1 MTDKPPDDEAQ
12 RIKDGKAGRR
22 PFPYPQI
29 GGTAGGPI
37 YAVHGHH
44 LDELVA
50 TTDRLTAENE
60 RLKTELR
67 TLQLEAVEYNH
78 YGWVKRIQ
86 AALDRAALQEPR
98 T

>member
-1 MTDKPPDDEAQ
+1 MADDTEAQ
-12 RIKDGKAGRR
+12 RIKDGKAGLR

-29 GGTAGGPI
+29 GGMSVRPT

-50 TTDRLTAENE
+50 TIDRLTAEVE
-60 RLKTELR
+60 RLK
-67 TLQLEAVEYNH
+67 
-78 YGWVKRIQ
+78 
-86 AALDRAALQEPR
+86 AALEEINMKTRCIKTVEIVRAALKEDR